1 MVLLPY
7 EKQQQKVAT
16 VEQQNSP
23 HPRSEGYADYVLK
36 VEKLSR
42 SAAKIPQKYSTK
54 YNLVCCL

>member
-42 SAAKIPQKYSTK
+42 SAAKIPQK
-54 YNLVCCL
+54 